1 MWVFSFIT
9 LLYQL
14 PCVFEIH
21 SSPWLLNIPTFNQ
34 NMSMTHI
41 SRIYD
46 IIYAFSRLNLNN
58 PIRKYFVTYSQIYV
72 KKNHIY
78 LLLFFS
84 SIFFYWIMKC
94 FERTH
99 AHMENVF
106 KFYHPQTNPHMN
118 QNESQR
124 R

>member
-21 SSPWLLNIPTFNQ
+21 SSPRHLDIPKFNQ

-41 SRIYD
+41 LRIYD

-84 SIFFYWIMKC
+84 SAYFII
-94 FERTH
+94 
-99 AHMENVF
+99 
-106 KFYHPQTNPHMN
+106 
-118 QNESQR
+118 
-124 R
+124 